1 MPRRS
6 GRGAVP
12 GRASVGARGKE
23 DVCMVAFL
31 KEYLNPAADG
41 WYDRER
47 PRWAKLYAE
56 ATSATKNYTEG
67 SSV

>member
-6 GRGAVP
+6 GRGTVP

-23 DVCMVAFL
+23 DVGMVAFL
-31 KEYLNPAADG
+31 KECLNPAADG

-47 PRWAKLYAE
+47 PRWAKLYTE
-56 ATSATKNYTEG
+56 ETSAMKNYTEG
-67 SSV
+67 SSI

>member
-1 MPRRS
+1 
-6 GRGAVP
+6 
-12 GRASVGARGKE
+12 
-23 DVCMVAFL
+23 MVAFL